1 MCDVQ
6 RMDSPARGDSLG
18 TEHMLGLSRPQV
30 QCPRLYFLIMLR
42 RLLDCCNTN
51 PITFKII
58 NLCTYQKG
66 KECHPGSYHFSGWLY
81 AHFALST
88 VDRLRGEFSVCH
100 DKEDDGNGNGSCL
113 PSGGIF
119 SSCSCSLFPFSHA
132 LGKAGKKF
140 NMIGTFFRSRTIFS
154 HFCHFI
160 MDLSSISII
169 SYFYCNIL
177 LYLTRIFPS
186 A

>member
-1 MCDVQ
+1 
-6 RMDSPARGDSLG
+6 
-18 TEHMLGLSRPQV
+18 MLW
-30 QCPRLYFLIMLR
+30 

-66 KECHPGSYHFSGWLY
+66 RMPSRGVLPFPRLPY

-100 DKEDDGNGNGSCL
+100 DKEDAGNGDGNGNGNGSCL

-119 SSCSCSLFPFSHA
+119 SSSCALKSGLLFPPPQA
-132 LGKAGKKF
+132 LSENGRFKSI
-140 NMIGTFFRSRTIFS
+140 NMFISQGYTLIFRKWGSSLKGIVHFPTIFRTEVQK
-154 HFCHFI
+154 
-160 MDLSSISII
+160 
-169 SYFYCNIL
+169 L
-177 LYLTRIFPS
+177 L
-186 A
+186 